1 MSRPSIRDSSWYV
14 QVPLQDLLSMQNMV
28 KELDQ
33 LRNENAQLKRQID
46 GVHRTV
52 YELMGA
58 FNDFKKG
65 VPVRR
70 GA

>member
-1 MSRPSIRDSSWYV
+1 MSSSSIRDSSWYV
-14 QVPLQDLLSMQNMV
+14 QVPLNDLLSLQNMV
-28 KELDQ
+28 KDLDQ
-33 LRNENAQLKRQID
+33 LRNENAQLKRQIE

-58 FNDFKKG
+58 FNDYKKG